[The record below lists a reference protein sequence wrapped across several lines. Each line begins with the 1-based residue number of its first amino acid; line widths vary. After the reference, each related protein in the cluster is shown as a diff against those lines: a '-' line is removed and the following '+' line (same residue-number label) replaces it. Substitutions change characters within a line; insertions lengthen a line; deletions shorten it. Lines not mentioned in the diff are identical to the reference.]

1 MKIIFLDWIV
11 ILCRLLIHLT
21 SLFPFL
27 RRRHV
32 VIAKSEMVFEAQT
45 RVPGNEDKKHAAK
58 ESFHGVGLK
67 VVADDEAVRCLIYLV
82 LYTAEFL

>member
-1 MKIIFLDWIV
+1 M
-11 ILCRLLIHLT
+11 
-21 SLFPFL
+21 SLFSFL

-67 VVADDEAVRCLIYLV
+67 VVADDEAVRHLKYI
-82 LYTAEFL
+82 LYYTQQNSYVFP